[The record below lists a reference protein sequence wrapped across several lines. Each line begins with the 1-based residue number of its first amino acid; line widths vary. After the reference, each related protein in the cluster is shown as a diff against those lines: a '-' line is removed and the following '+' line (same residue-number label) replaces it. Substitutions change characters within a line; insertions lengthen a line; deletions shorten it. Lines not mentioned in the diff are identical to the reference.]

1 MPRRAGGKA
10 IRSMR
15 WRALLLLI
23 GAVLA
28 GAALSPAAVR
38 AVGPPVVTGVTPDTG
53 LAGTVV
59 TITGEH
65 FTGATAV
72 TFDRR
77 RADFTVL
84 NDRAIEATVPTVSR
98 AGLIDIVVTSPDG
111 VSADTG
117 VDAFTY
123 VVPSLTFGGV
133 AGLRLSE
140 RGAAA
145 IYTVALSERPTG
157 PVTLSIS
164 AGSSIDVSPDTLR
177 FSGADYATPK
187 PVTLRVRG
195 DPAPAGT
202 RDVVITHTGTGGG
215 YTGSGNHPLSV
226 SIIGDDR
233 FTIIVTHSAGSTELI
248 EGGRPDFVS
257 LRLSANPGGDATL
270 TITPD
275 DQLTVSSAALHFDS
289 SNWNSLVE
297 FAVFAVA
304 DDNPEGDHTGVLTF
318 TLEGVTR
325 KAAPVELT
333 VSIADE
339 HSPAVRITESDGGT
353 AVAEDGGHDTYTV
366 ALRRRPAAPVTVSI
380 QPEDDLRVSP
390 VRIVFRTDD
399 WAQPRTVLV
408 EAIDDDLDEGEHVHH
423 IHHIATGGGLDTFAA
438 VTLDVTITDNDHLN
452 QALIPLAAGFS
463 MVGWFGTPTS
473 SHAII
478 AGNPAILRIWIWDR
492 VNGWRL
498 DARTL
503 PPRLRADIAIARGA
517 AFWVVTS
524 ADTDLVVPLP

>member
-1 MPRRAGGKA
+1 MRRRAGGKA

-28 GAALSPAAVR
+28 GAALSPAAVG

-53 LAGTVV
+53 LAGAVV

-72 TFDRR
+72 TFEGR

-84 NDRAIEATVPTVSR
+84 NDRAIEATVPILRR
-98 AGLIDIVVTSPDG
+98 AELVDIVVTSPDG
-111 VSADTG
+111 DSGGTG
-117 VDAFTY
+117 AGAFTY

-133 AGLRLSE
+133 SGLRLAE
-140 RGAAA
+140 RGTAGV
-145 IYTVALSERPTG
+145 YTVGLSMRPTG
-157 PVTLSIS
+157 PVTVSI
-164 AGSSIDVSPDTLR
+164 AGTQHVSVTPRTLT
-177 FSGADYATPK
+177 FTLADYATPK
-187 PVTLRVRG
+187 PVTLRARD
-195 DPAPAGT
+195 DPRRTGT
-202 RDVVITHTGTGGG
+202 RDVVITHTATGGG
-215 YTGSGNHPLSV
+215 YSGSGNHPLSV

-233 FTIIVTHSAGSTELI
+233 FTIIVTHSGGSTELI

-257 LRLSANPGGDATL
+257 MRLSTDPGGDATVTVTPDAQL
-270 TITPD
+270 TINRTEFPFD
-275 DQLTVSSAALHFDS
+275 AA
-289 SNWNSLVE
+289 NWDSLVE

-304 DDNPEGDHTGVLTF
+304 DDEPEGDHTGVLTF
-318 TLEGVTR
+318 TLKTGARSTD
-325 KAAPVELT
+325 PVEIT
-333 VSIADE
+333 IPIADE

-366 ALRRRPAAPVTVSI
+366 ALSRRPSAPVTVSI

-390 VRIVFRTDD
+390 VRIVFQPDD

-423 IHHIATGGGLDTFAA
+423 IHHIATGAGLGV

-452 QALIPLAAGFS
+452 QALVPLPAGFS
-463 MVGWFGTPTS
+463 MLGWFGTPTS

-478 AGNPAILRIWIWDR
+478 AGNPAILRIWVWDR
-492 VNGWRL
+492 IDGWRL
-498 DARTL
+498 DSPAL
-503 PPRLRADIAIARGA
+503 PPRLRADIPITRGDV
-517 AFWVVTS
+517 FWVVTS